1 MDSPVFSP
9 GIRELK
15 ITLVA
20 GLALLTTDALF
31 AQSADQSSVDALKS
45 QMNQMQQ
52 QYERRIEAMEAQMKT
67 LESNASGSILNTRVL
82 TDADGKGVA
91 PGPMLDESFLK
102 SLTRNF
108 TFSVYIR
115 SGVGFNGNGGPQDF
129 SFIIPENVG
138 GRWRLGNE
146 NDTYM
151 ELSFKQ
157 AHILGDSPDLMDVAF
172 TVTQRF
178 SYSNNKTTA
187 NNQFESG
194 VEIDLRQAF
203 VEASNFIKGAPEV
216 TVWG

>member
-129 SFIIPENVG
+129 DFEIPDFG
-138 GRWRLGNE
+138 LGRFRLGNE

-151 ELSFKQ
+151 ELTWKQ
-157 AHILGDSPDLMDVAF
+157 AHLLGDSQGSHTKPLRQRTYHNSTAVPKSRCGK
-172 TVTQRF
+172 RF
-178 SYSNNKTTA
+178 S
-187 NNQFESG
+187 
-194 VEIDLRQAF
+194 RQRISSRAHLIGGH
-203 VEASNFIKGAPEV
+203 AGA
-216 TVWG
+216 